1 MKKII
6 AIALIVVLV
15 FALASVAFASTDVV
29 SPEKPNTTPEVTPS
43 GETSP
48 QTGEHFSV
56 VWVILAAV
64 ILLAAVVLC
73 GKKLIA
79 AK

>member
-1 MKKII
+1 MKKIV

-43 GETSP
+43 GENSA

-56 VWVILAAV
+56 MWVILAAV
-64 ILLAAVVLC
+64 ILLAAVVFC